1 MAGTMFSITNQKVAG
16 FTPRWAEFRG
26 FSLLFHNPGDC
37 LQAHGARL
45 ALACDVD
52 SDPALGFYR
61 SLRDGVAALDP
72 DLLTAAY
79 GFCPLP
85 SPSYHVTVWDGGNDA
100 NCAGVTGEQRPK
112 LAAYLAGLPDGLT
125 AENAITALA
134 LASPLAHR
142 SDWHLEF
149 QFDRLSV
156 WGGLVARL
164 APTEASRERFDEFV
178 EERRRLNVACA
189 DMFGIKA
196 SDNYSPHVSL
206 SYFANREGAYQASAH
221 LPAWNAAFAERM
233 QGQTLLFA
241 SAGLYGFTDMASF
254 FTFNHF

>member
-1 MAGTMFSITNQKVAG
+1 MFSITNQKVAG

-37 LQAHGARL
+37 LQSHGPRL
-45 ALACDVD
+45 DLACAVD

-61 SLRDGVAALDP
+61 SLRDGAAALDP

-100 NCAGVTGEQRPK
+100 NCAQVTGEQRPK
-112 LAAYLAGLPDGLT
+112 LAAYLAGLPEGL
-125 AENAITALA
+125 AAANDITTLA
-134 LASPLAHR
+134 LASPLVHR
-142 SDWHLEF
+142 PDWQIEF

-164 APTEASRERFDEFV
+164 APTEASRERFQAFA
-178 EERRRLNVACA
+178 EERRRLNAACA
-189 DMFGIKA
+189 GAFGIKA

-206 SYFANREGAYQASAH
+206 SYFANREGAHLASAH
-221 LPAWNAAFAERM
+221 LPVWSAVFAERM
-233 QGQTLLFA
+233 QGQTLTFA

-254 FTFNHF
+254 FTSADF